1 MASRAPENLWVIGAR
16 SLADLQTRGQ
26 PAGGPGPAPGLWYTW
41 TPRDPPMNIT
51 FAPDGPLDAGAT
63 LARYRLWGEDP
74 TNQVEGEVLRRV
86 LRLGDRLVPYEVRW
100 RGPVD
105 DTRLSVSA
113 PGARGAGAGA
123 ALAAEVRRLFG
134 LDFDLAAFYRMAKG
148 EPALARLVEPLYGL
162 RPTLAP
168 TGLEMLVGGITAQQV
183 NLSFAFACRA
193 RLVRRFGTP
202 VRFAG
207 RTLWAF
213 PDAASLARARVRELR
228 ALKYSTR
235 KGEYIRDLARAVA
248 AGALDLDWLAT
259 QPNAAVIER
268 LTALRGL
275 GRWTADWFMA
285 RCLGRGDVCAAGDL
299 AVRKVFQRHW
309 GGRRALSERAIRR
322 RAATWGEHQNVA
334 VHYLLAGQRL
344 DDAAAGGGE

>member
-1 MASRAPENLWVIGAR
+1 MK
-16 SLADLQTRGQ
+16 
-26 PAGGPGPAPGLWYTW
+26 
-41 TPRDPPMNIT
+41 IT
-51 FAPDGPLDAGAT
+51 LAPDGPLDAGAT

-74 TNQVEGEVLRRV
+74 ANQIDGDVLRRV
-86 LRLGDRLVPYEVRW
+86 LRLADRLVPYEIRW
-100 RGPVD
+100 RGLTD
-105 DTRLSVSA
+105 DTRLTVEA
-113 PGARGAGAGA
+113 PGAQGRAVEA
-123 ALAAEVRRLFG
+123 ALTAEVRRLFG
-134 LDFDLAAFYRMAKG
+134 LDFDLPGFYRMAKG

-193 RLVRRFGTP
+193 RLVRRFGAP

-213 PDAASLARARVRELR
+213 PDAAALARARVKGLR

-235 KGEYIRDLARAVA
+235 KAEYIRDLSRAVA
-248 AGALDLDWLAT
+248 SGSLDPDALGAL
-259 QPNAAVIER
+259 PNAAVIER

-285 RCLGRGDVCAAGDL
+285 RCLGRGDVCPAGDL
-299 AVRKVFQRHW
+299 AVRKVFERHW
-309 GGRRALSERAIRR
+309 GRGRALSERAIRR
-322 RAATWGEHQNVA
+322 RAAAWGEYQNLA

-344 DDAAAGGGE
+344 ADAATGGGA